1 VSRTFPYTGI
11 ATKEWWANI
20 LVWPRELW
28 PRELGQLTDP
38 IIAPS
43 IKNTFYS
50 ILQNQNFFLLRFGIQ
65 ELSYVGPPNPIFK
78 MCKYDMHVEICE
90 Q

>member
-38 IIAPS
+38 IIALS
-43 IKNTFYS
+43 IKNTFLS
-50 ILQNQNFFLLRFGIQ
+50 ILQNQNFLLLRFGIQ
-65 ELSYVGPPNPIFK
+65 DLSL
-78 MCKYDMHVEICE
+78 DMLALCQQAMATIHHLESHL
-90 Q
+90 